1 MNIELF
7 WNDVINKNK
16 EKLASYFYDSAR
28 ILWPCTNEEFT
39 LEEYLKANCDYPGE
53 WIGTIEQL
61 EERDNEII
69 LVGSVISKDN
79 TISCHVVSFIYL
91 KNDKIIK
98 LIEYWADDGEAPNW
112 RKDMHI
118 GKSIK

>member
-1 MNIELF
+1 MDIKSY

-16 EKLASYFYDSAR
+16 ENLNSYFYDDAK

-39 LEEYLKANCDYPGE
+39 KAEYLKANCDYPGE
-53 WIGTIEQL
+53 WEGIIEQL

-69 LVGSVISKDN
+69 LVGNVVSKN
-79 TISCHVVSFIYL
+79 KTISCHVVSFIYL

-98 LIEYWADDGEAPNW
+98 LIEYWADDGEVPNW
-112 RKDMHI
+112 RKSMYI
-118 GKSIK
+118 GKPIK

>member
-1 MNIELF
+1 MNIQLF

-16 EKLASYFYDSAR
+16 ETLTSYFYDNAR

-39 LEEYLKANCDYPGE
+39 LEEYLIANCDYPGE
-53 WIGTIEQL
+53 WTGTIEKL
-61 EERDNEII
+61 EEEEDEII
-69 LVGSVISKDN
+69 LVGNVLSKDK

-91 KNDKIIK
+91 KNDKIVK
-98 LIEYWADDGEAPNW
+98 LVEYWADDGDVPNW
-112 RKDMHI
+112 RKEKHI

>member
-16 EKLASYFYDSAR
+16 EKLASYFYDNAR

>member
-69 LVGSVISKDN
+69 LVGSVVSKDN

>member
-1 MNIELF
+1 MNIQLF

-16 EKLASYFYDSAR
+16 EKLITYFYDNAR

-39 LEEYLKANCDYPGE
+39 LEEYLTANCDYPGE
-53 WIGTIEQL
+53 WSGTIEQL

-69 LVGSVISKDN
+69 LVGNVASKDK

-91 KNDKIIK
+91 KNDKIVK
-98 LIEYWADDGEAPNW
+98 LVEYWADDGEAPNW
-112 RKDMHI
+112 RKEKHI
-118 GKSIK
+118 GKPIK